1 MREQFIVT
9 NDSKPNG
16 FFLLIV
22 LYANRGRA
30 PRIENLSE
38 KEAEKKIRENNEDS
52 M

>member
-1 MREQFIVT
+1 MREWFILT

-16 FFLLIV
+16 FLLLIM

-30 PRIENLSE
+30 PRIEKLSE
-38 KEAEKKIRENNEDS
+38 EEAWKKIRVNNEDS